1 MSSSLFANVL
11 QQNKPPPKRREAYAA
26 DGGGGGGGDPLSGV
40 PDNTTDPRAVT
51 ESKYGRNVRG
61 QVGKSGRGSSR
72 RVAPVNG
79 SPDKYNGVMPQS
91 TPERMMG
98 NAPLE
103 VDDLADLTG
112 GTGGNEAVVA
122 QARRGRGRDDG
133 ASAQSPTAARKGR
146 GQMVQA
152 SEPGTPD
159 KYSDRNAPGGVPG
172 GLPGGRGVGLA
183 PLVRSGWG
191 SGLLVCRADFCAS
204 LHKKKGRTLV
214 CVLPFLV
221 TLPRGSCA

>member
-1 MSSSLFANVL
+1 MLCWPSGRGLGGRLRRGAMSSSLFANVL

-26 DGGGGGGGDPLSGV
+26 DSGGGGGDPLSGV
-40 PDNTTDPRAVT
+40 PDDADPRAAT

-61 QVGKSGRGSSR
+61 QVGKSGRSSSR
-72 RVAPVNG
+72 RVAPVNS

-133 ASAQSPTAARKGR
+133 ASAQS
-146 GQMVQA
+146 
-152 SEPGTPD
+152 
-159 KYSDRNAPGGVPG
+159 
-172 GLPGGRGVGLA
+172 
-183 PLVRSGWG
+183 
-191 SGLLVCRADFCAS
+191 
-204 LHKKKGRTLV
+204 
-214 CVLPFLV
+214 
-221 TLPRGSCA
+221 